1 MVSVE
6 IDLSTGFLAG
16 PYCPRS
22 HVARIRVPAD
32 QVPTVVCPVHNPAGV
47 VEAGASAVPDVIGMD
62 LGSAVEALTTAGFGN
77 RIEWKDGGSLAQGT
91 VFNQAPSGG
100 FPAESGSSVTLTVA
114 GPEPGSVIPSLVGFP
129 LGQAVQD
136 LEDIGVG
143 VKVITQ
149 AEADP
154 NDAARRTGVV
164 WKQDPAAGAAADGT
178 TVTLWANP

>member
-1 MVSVE
+1 
-6 IDLSTGFLAG
+6 
-16 PYCPRS
+16 
-22 HVARIRVPAD
+22 
-32 QVPTVVCPVHNPAGV
+32 V
-47 VEAGASAVPDVIGMD
+47 VEAGASTIPDVIGMD
-62 LGSAVEALTTAGFGN
+62 LGTAVETLTTAGFGN

-114 GPEPGSVIPSLVGFP
+114 GPEPGSVIPSLIGFP
-129 LGQAVQD
+129 LAQAVKD
-136 LEDIGVG
+136 LEDIGVA
-143 VKVITQ
+143 VDVITE

-164 WKQDPAAGAAADGT
+164 WKQDPSAGAAADGT